1 MESEFEVAAWAGGSD
16 ESGSETISYDP
27 SWFWPAECGD
37 IRVVYLLKRCG
48 GRGKEKREAARLRS
62 VRWGF
67 YYDTSPLGDR
77 H

>member
-1 MESEFEVAAWAGGSD
+1 MGGWVRRIRLGNRLLRPKLVLA
-16 ESGSETISYDP
+16 SGVWRYP
-27 SWFWPAECGD
+27 C
-37 IRVVYLLKRCG
+37 RNLLKRCG

-77 H
+77 QPSDNKWSA